1 MKSIFFDLETTD
13 LNTVGQILNYAF
25 VEVNDDWSVESKLTG
40 TIKISRT
47 QLPNP
52 YAVLATKIDVIKH
65 NEESTDSE
73 HIALAKIQKYL
84 QNIIEKDEVKLI
96 GYNSN
101 RFDIPY
107 LRTSM
112 IRNGL
117 NPYFGGC
124 IKYGDVLHAVKRL
137 CCDNEDFV
145 NLLEKN
151 KNGRTIHKLESVVKS
166 LGIMN
171 ANEKQDH
178 ESLAD
183 VLLTIKLAKH
193 LLDNYDLD
201 IRNYNSYEVKKNRFD
216 VVKVFPFI
224 DENGDKVSDEYC
236 YYAIL
241 EQNKNQAL
249 WINIKKFEEG
259 LDKKSVSWYN
269 KTKSSFFVKE
279 YLNDESLKTRASIAK
294 KELSHIT
301 LENFFPPKN
310 CDIEQFIYMMPIGDI
325 SALYDAVWRND
336 LFLIKNRKCKFA
348 SQLYLRFLCN
358 NLDVDRIESTLKE
371 YAIYR
376 YGGKLKLDKNN
387 FEVEYQDGVYSESFH
402 PTYNE
407 LIEMIDILSKD
418 SDNKFIMSRLKD
430 FYENSIVSSLAGDDL
445 KNIKRIKNI

>member
-25 VEVNDDWSVESKLTG
+25 VEVNDDWSIQSKLTG
-40 TIKISRT
+40 TVKISRT
-47 QLPNP
+47 QLPDP
-52 YAVLATKIDVIKH
+52 YAILATKLDVIKH
-65 NEESTDSE
+65 NEESTDPE
-73 HIALAKIQKYL
+73 HIAVAKIQKYL
-84 QNIIEKDEVKLI
+84 QSVIEKDQVKLI

-101 RFDIPY
+101 IFDVPY

-124 IKYGDVLHAVKRL
+124 LNYGDVLHAVKRL

-151 KNGRTIHKLESVVKS
+151 ENNRTVYKLESVLKS
-166 LGIMN
+166 LGLLNID
-171 ANEKQDH
+171 ETQEH

-193 LLDNYDLD
+193 LSDNYNLD
-201 IRNYNSYEVKKNRFD
+201 IRNYHSYEVKKNRFD

-224 DENGDKVSDEYC
+224 DENGNKVSDEYC
-236 YYAIL
+236 YYAVL

-249 WINIKKFEEG
+249 WINLKKFEEG
-259 LDKKSVSWYN
+259 LEKKSVSWYN
-269 KTKSSFFVKE
+269 KTTSSFFVKE
-279 YLNDESLKTRASIAK
+279 YLNDDTLKSRASVAK
-294 KELSHIT
+294 QELSHIT

-325 SALYDAVWRND
+325 SALYDAIWRND
-336 LFLIKNRKCKFA
+336 LFLIKDRKCKFA

-358 NLDVDRIESTLKE
+358 NLDIDKIESTLKD

-376 YGGKLKLDKNN
+376 YGGKLKLDKYN
-387 FEVEYQDGVYSESFH
+387 FEIEYQEGIFSESFH
-402 PTYNE
+402 RTYNE
-407 LIEMIDILSKD
+407 LIDIIDTLSQEPE
-418 SDNKFIMSRLKD
+418 NNFIMRRLKD
-430 FYENSIVSSLAGDDL
+430 FYQNSIVSSLAGDDL
-445 KNIKRIKNI
+445 KNIKRLKDS

>member
-25 VEVNDDWSVESKLTG
+25 VEVNDDWSIQSKLTG
-40 TIKISRT
+40 TVKISRT
-47 QLPNP
+47 QLPDP
-52 YAVLATKIDVIKH
+52 YAILATKLDVIKH
-65 NEESTDSE
+65 NEESTDPE
-73 HIALAKIQKYL
+73 HIAVAKIQKYL
-84 QNIIEKDEVKLI
+84 QSVIEKDQVKLI

-101 RFDIPY
+101 IFDVPY

-124 IKYGDVLHAVKRL
+124 LNYGDVLHAVKRL

-151 KNGRTIHKLESVVKS
+151 ENNRTVYKLESVLKS
-166 LGIMN
+166 LGLLNID
-171 ANEKQDH
+171 ETQEH

-193 LLDNYDLD
+193 LSDNYNLD
-201 IRNYNSYEVKKNRFD
+201 IRNYHSYEVKKNRFD

-224 DENGDKVSDEYC
+224 DENGNKVSDEYC
-236 YYAIL
+236 YYAVL

-249 WINIKKFEEG
+249 WINLKKFEEG
-259 LDKKSVSWYN
+259 LEKKSVSWYN
-269 KTKSSFFVKE
+269 KTTSSFFVKE
-279 YLNDESLKTRASIAK
+279 YLNDDRLKSRASVAK
-294 KELSHIT
+294 RELSHIT

-325 SALYDAVWRND
+325 SALYDAIWRND
-336 LFLIKNRKCKFA
+336 LFLIKDRKCKFA

-358 NLDVDRIESTLKE
+358 NLDIDKIESTLKD

-376 YGGKLKLDKNN
+376 YGGKLKLDKYN
-387 FEVEYQDGVYSESFH
+387 FEIEYQEGIFSESFH
-402 PTYNE
+402 RTYNE
-407 LIEMIDILSKD
+407 LIDIIDTLSQEPE
-418 SDNKFIMSRLKD
+418 NNFIMRRLKD
-430 FYENSIVSSLAGDDL
+430 FYQNSIVSSLAGDDL
-445 KNIKRIKNI
+445 KNIKRLKDS